1 MTSRGDNGTLIMTE
15 ADLRTILDTI
25 PAGVALIDR
34 QARHCYVN
42 SAYWNNLRTPP
53 EQLLGRTTRE
63 VIGQEAYL
71 RLRPDPIRSTAR
83 CSTARWPSIPRTGLP

>member
-34 QARHCYVN
+34 
-42 SAYWNNLRTPP
+42 
-53 EQLLGRTTRE
+53 
-63 VIGQEAYL
+63 
-71 RLRPDPIRSTAR
+71 
-83 CSTARWPSIPRTGLP
+83 